1 MTNLGDK
8 RALITGATGGI
19 GSSIAEILYK
29 LGVKLALTGTNK
41 EKLALLSDKFKN
53 DVIVIPTD
61 ISKDYNVKNL
71 VDVAEK
77 KLNGNIEILVNNAGI
92 NRDNLSIRMKNE
104 DWFDVINLTLNSTFF
119 LSREVIRGMMKN
131 KYGRIINI
139 SSIIGVTGNIGQSN
153 YSASKAGMIGMTKS
167 LALEVASRGITVNCI
182 APGFIKT
189 EMTESILEK
198 RSDEILSVIPQRRIG
213 EARDVANLVKFLSSD
228 EASYITGQTIHLN
241 GGLVMV

>member
-1 MTNLGDK
+1 
-8 RALITGATGGI
+8 
-19 GSSIAEILYK
+19 
-29 LGVKLALTGTNK
+29 
-41 EKLALLSDKFKN
+41 
-53 DVIVIPTD
+53 
-61 ISKDYNVKNL
+61 
-71 VDVAEK
+71 
-77 KLNGNIEILVNNAGI
+77 
-92 NRDNLSIRMKNE
+92 
-104 DWFDVINLTLNSTFF
+104 
-119 LSREVIRGMMKN
+119 MKN